1 MNMKPF
7 LFFTCLG
14 FALSILTFCQKNEF
28 DRRSPDVDEFVRLV
42 KDGNYF
48 DKAGYEL
55 PDFTFSHIDRL
66 IFYLNDTGRVKT
78 FPSNPLSSKYT
89 SPKILNEC
97 IMWTIDGIRLE
108 NKYPSLEPC
117 LINTSTYSE
126 STGYSRLSGE
136 ELLELSDLYVNW
148 YFEYKKNPSEQLKTK
163 NLLKNTPYK
172 WN

>member
-1 MNMKPF
+1 MKPF

-14 FALSILTFCQKNEF
+14 VILSILTFCQKNEF
-28 DRRSPDVDEFVRLV
+28 DIKNPNVDEFVRLV

-48 DKAGYEL
+48 DKGGYEL
-55 PDFTFSHIDRL
+55 LDFTFSHIDRL
-66 IFYLNDTGRVKT
+66 IFYLNDTASVKT

-89 SPKILNEC
+89 NPKILNEC

-117 LINTSTYSE
+117 LINTSVYSE
-126 STGYSRLSGE
+126 STGYSRLSGK
-136 ELLELSDLYVNW
+136 ELLELSEVYMNW
-148 YFEYKKNPSEQLKTK
+148 YSEYKKNPSEQLKIR
-163 NLLKNTPYK
+163 NLLENTTYK